1 MIDPSTPDVRDE
13 TKQNNHPA
21 RKDGLTE
28 LRRLLV
34 GPEQEEINN
43 LRERLRQQEKLLPED
58 VSRVLPEAVT
68 LRSHQDKKVTEAL
81 LPTVEEA
88 IDISVKKNPQTLI
101 DALFPVMGPAIRK
114 AIAEALSGMTQ
125 AMNKTLEHSLSPQG
139 LKWRIEAWRTGR
151 SFAEVV
157 MLHTLLYKVEQV
169 FLIHKETGLM
179 LQHVVAGDSGI
190 QDADMVSGM
199 LTAIQDFVKDSFGNE
214 DGGSLDNIQVGEFA
228 VWIERGPQAVLAAV
242 IRGNA
247 PQDLRSTFQSTLEQI
262 HQEFAHEL
270 EMFEGDAAPFEP
282 SRKYLEACLQSQY
295 EQHER
300 EKVKKRV
307 TPVRVIAV
315 VVLVA
320 ILVGGFFYLRSR
332 WRWNNY
338 VARLKNEP
346 GLVITNAER
355 QWGNYS
361 ISGFRDPMA
370 TDPQVLL
377 NEARID
383 PNDVESHWE
392 PYHSLTPQFVLSR
405 ARALLNPPASVIL
418 KVENDVLYASGSAS
432 HTWITETRRLAR
444 VIPGVVK
451 FDDSKLVDTNL
462 KDVLAIKSRIENR
475 VIRFVLDTTALAPGQ
490 QNELEALN
498 NDLRLLFQLS
508 PAVGKQARVTIIGHT
523 DQLGSEEKNMRLSR
537 DRAEGVRAILA
548 QQLNESFQIT
558 TLGIGA
564 KEPVRVERTDEDK
577 EANRSVTVKVTLA
590 DLT

>member
-21 RKDGLTE
+21 RKDSLTE

-68 LRSHQDKKVTEAL
+68 LRSRQDKKVTEAL
-81 LPTVEEA
+81 LPAVEEA

-157 MLHTLLYKVEQV
+157 MLHTLLYRVEQV

-199 LTAIQDFVKDSFGNE
+199 LTAIQDFVQDSFGTE
-214 DGGSLDNIQVGEFA
+214 DGGALDTLQVGELA
-228 VWIERGPQAVLAAV
+228 VWIERGPHAVLAAV

-270 EMFEGDAAPFEP
+270 EVFEGDAAPFEP

-300 EKVKKRV
+300 EKAQKRV
-307 TPVRVIAV
+307 TPIRVIAAV
-315 VVLVA
+315 FLLA
-320 ILVGGFFYLRSR
+320 ILVSGFFYARSR

-338 VARLKNEP
+338 LTRLKSEP
-346 GLVITNAER
+346 GVVITNAER

-361 ISGFRDPMA
+361 ISGLRDPLA
-370 TDPQVLL
+370 SDPHALL
-377 NEARID
+377 NEAKLD
-383 PNDVESHWE
+383 PDEVESHWE
-392 PYHSLTPQFVLSR
+392 PYHSLTPQFVLQR
-405 ARALLNPPASVIL
+405 AKALLNPPASLTLTV
-418 KVENDVLYASGSAS
+418 KNNVLYAFGSAS
-432 HTWITETRRLAR
+432 HQWIVEARKLVR
-444 VIPGVVK
+444 VIPGLES
-451 FDDSKLVDTNL
+451 FDEANLTDTNVSEL
-462 KDVLAIKSRIENR
+462 LAVKRGIEGR

-490 QNELEALN
+490 NDELEALSSEIKKL
-498 NDLRLLFQLS
+498 NDLA
-508 PAVGKQARVTIIGHT
+508 PAAGKRVSVAIIGHT
-523 DQLGSEEKNMRLSR
+523 DQLGTEEKNLRLSR
-537 DRAEGVRAILA
+537 DRADGVRAMLA
-548 QQLNESFQIT
+548 QRLGETLQLT
-558 TLGIGA
+558 VVGIGS
-564 KEPVRVERTDEDK
+564 KEPVRVEQTDEDK
-577 EANRSVTVKVTLA
+577 EANRSVTVKITIT
-590 DLT
+590 DIS